1 MTGVRP
7 ELLGGFVVYLAV
19 VAVIGVLAWRAT
31 RDASDFMLGRRRL
44 PYWIAALS
52 AGASDM
58 SGWLLL
64 GLPGLAYAAAAE
76 AAWVALGLFIGTY
89 ANWRF
94 VAARLRHETAMCGD
108 ALTLPEYFARR
119 FDDPDHMLRRVTAL
133 CILVFFV
140 FYTAAGF
147 VAGGKL
153 FATTFPIDYRDAV
166 TLGALLIVMYT
177 AFGGFLAVAWTDA
190 MQATLMF
197 GALTLVA
204 VIALSTAATDPA
216 VVRMTPPAGP
226 LSGITLISALAW
238 GLGYCGQPHIL
249 TRFMALRDP
258 ESAVPARRLATAW
271 TGIALLAAIVA
282 GLGGHWVLDPVGLA
296 FDRETVFIRLLD
308 VLLHPAVAGICL
320 AAILA
325 AIMSTADSQL
335 LVAAAALTHDLLPRR
350 HSRQPPGIAWHRAAV
365 CLVCVVAWQL
375 ALTVQAGVLK
385 LVATAWAG
393 FGASLGPAVIMSLY
407 APAAPRAGI
416 LAGICA
422 GVVAVVVW
430 ELLETG
436 IFAVYSLLP
445 GFFCGLGVMLAFT
458 VIRPRTYTKFT
469 TDEVL

>member
-1 MTGVRP
+1 MTTVRP
-7 ELLGGFVVYLAV
+7 ELLFGFIAYLAA
-19 VAVIGVLAWRAT
+19 VAIIGVLAWRAT
-31 RDASDFMLGRRRL
+31 SDANDFMLGRRRL

-64 GLPGLAYAAAAE
+64 GLPGLAYVAVSE
-76 AAWVALGLFIGTY
+76 AAFVALGLLVGTY
-89 ANWRF
+89 LNWRF
-94 VAARLRHETAMCGD
+94 IAERLRHDTALHGD
-108 ALTLPEYFARR
+108 ALTLPEYFERR
-119 FDDPDHMLRRVTAL
+119 YDDPGHTLRRVTAL

-153 FATTFPIDYRDAV
+153 FAATFPIDYRDAV
-166 TLGALLIVMYT
+166 TLGALLIVLYT

-190 MQATLMF
+190 MQAILMF
-197 GALTLVA
+197 GALTFVA
-204 VIALSTAATDPA
+204 VVALNAATTVPMAVRVTPPVIALSA
-216 VVRMTPPAGP
+216 V
-226 LSGITLISALAW
+226 TLTSALAW

-249 TRFMALRDP
+249 ARFMALRDP
-258 ESAVPARRLATAW
+258 ASAGPARRLATAW
-271 TGIALLAAIVA
+271 TGVALLAAIIV
-282 GLGGHWVLDPVGLA
+282 GLGGHWVLDPGHLV

-308 VLLHPAVAGICL
+308 ALLHPAVAGVCL

-350 HSRQPPGIAWHRAAV
+350 HARPPPGIAWHRAAV
-365 CLVCVVAWQL
+365 CLVCIVAWQL
-375 ALTVQAGVLK
+375 ALTAQAGVLK

-422 GVVAVVVW
+422 GVAAVIVW
-430 ELLETG
+430 ERFDGGL
-436 IFAVYSLLP
+436 FAVYSLLP
-445 GFFCGLGVMLAFT
+445 GFVCGLGVMLAFT
-458 VIRPRTYTKFT
+458 VLRPRRYSAIS
-469 TDEVL
+469 TDHVG